1 VQIRRE
7 PISAAPDASQID
19 LERLKVDI
27 DKFFVSVI
35 KYTV

>member
-27 DKFFVSVI
+27 DSSL
-35 KYTV
+35 